1 VLQVS
6 ARLPCTDDEVPQR
19 DLKQQVEYRA
29 HWHSETSEISDSQ
42 DQLLKKHGLN
52 ICPKD
57 LRVCAKAVL
66 QNYMPSRA
74 NAAAQT
80 TVNVATAKTTT
91 ATVAITVAR
100 VAIAAALAT
109 TVPATVATTIATTT
123 TMAAA
128 TTIIDATTITTIAAT
143 VAYLQPLSSADDEQ
157 PTFCHEIVVQ
167 RRISL
172 LVLSSICCSQR
183 Y

>member
-1 VLQVS
+1 
-6 ARLPCTDDEVPQR
+6 
-19 DLKQQVEYRA
+19 
-29 HWHSETSEISDSQ
+29 
-42 DQLLKKHGLN
+42 
-52 ICPKD
+52 
-57 LRVCAKAVL
+57 
-66 QNYMPSRA
+66 MPSGA

-80 TVNVATAKTTT
+80 TVNVANAKTPT

-109 TVPATVATTIATTT
+109 TVPASVATTTCIATTT

-143 VAYLQPLSSADDEQ
+143 VAYLQPLWSADDEQ

-167 RRISL
+167 RHISL
-172 LVLSSICCSQR
+172 LVLSPICCSQR